1 MSQGVCIASSRAVVA
16 AAAAP
21 PAAAAAAPAALQQP
35 AARHH
40 EECSEGQATNSA
52 CHSTESLVVALLPQ
66 HKMRTHTCSLCDA
79 VNCHNSIAWLSA
91 ALLTTDRYSLP
102 HPKPHRHIF
111 CLLARGLDSVASN
124 KS

>member
-1 MSQGVCIASSRAVVA
+1 MRQTAMSQGVCIASSRAIVA
-16 AAAAP
+16 AAAA
-21 PAAAAAAPAALQQP
+21 AAALQQP
-35 AARHH
+35 AAGHH
-40 EECSEGQATNSA
+40 EEYSEGQATNSA
-52 CHSTESLVVALLPQ
+52 CHSTESLVVALASTTQ
-66 HKMRTHTCSLCDA
+66 SDHTCSLCDA

-102 HPKPHRHIF
+102 HHMPHRCSF